1 MEISWLGGDALLL
14 RGRDARVL
22 VAPQAVSV
30 PVAVDIL
37 VGGGEEQNR
46 LRPEGG
52 PQVVARP
59 GEYELRGVTVR
70 GVALAEGPVFVAT
83 VDDVPVMAL
92 GRWPAALPEEA
103 LEQLGVIDVLALS
116 LAGGEAAG
124 ANQAAALV
132 SRLAPAVVVPVGFE
146 PQDGAVAPAL
156 AAFLKEMG
164 VTEPKFQP
172 RLNLTGFQGGSEES
186 RVVVLE
192 PRR

>member
-22 VAPQAVSV
+22 LAPQAFQV
-30 PVAVDIL
+30 PSAVDIV
-37 VGGGEEQNR
+37 VGGGEDQNV

-70 GVALAEGPVFVAT
+70 GVLLDGGPVFVAT
-83 VDDVPVMAL
+83 VDDVPVLAL
-92 GRWPAALPEEA
+92 GRWPEKLSDEA
-103 LEQLGVIDVLALS
+103 VEQLGVIDVLALS

-124 ANQAAALV
+124 ATQGAELV
-132 SRLAPAVVVPVGFE
+132 SRLEPAVVVPVGFE
-146 PQDGAVAPAL
+146 PAEGEVVPAL

-164 VTEPKFQP
+164 VADPKFQP
-172 RLNLTGFQGGSEES
+172 RLNLTGFQGGSQES

-192 PRR
+192 ARR